1 MLKEK
6 YLFKRNANKLLK
18 NGIISFL
25 TSDFE
30 MFYVFQIIPKN
41 PLKLSSFRQKS
52 NEFCIHKPKLHI
64 SSTLESEM
72 HLGQGMNV
80 APLTLIG
87 MRQGGFKYLPYNL
100 GLDFVS

>member
-6 YLFKRNANKLLK
+6 LLFKRNANKLCK

-30 MFYVFQIIPKN
+30 MIYVFQIILKN

-72 HLGQGMNV
+72 HLCQGMNV

-87 MRQGGFKYLPYNL
+87 IRQGGFTSLIIL

>member
-6 YLFKRNANKLLK
+6 YLFKRNDNKF
-18 NGIISFL
+18 ISFL

-30 MFYVFQIIPKN
+30 MFYVFQIIHQK

-52 NEFCIHKPKLHI
+52 NEFCTHKPKLHI

-72 HLGQGMNV
+72 HLGQRMDL
-80 APLTLIG
+80 ASLTLIG
-87 MRQGGFKYLPYNL
+87 MRQGGFTSLIIL